1 MHLECLRKTHLTPV
15 KVRNVDSTA
24 LSPTANSGT
33 SADVERLY
41 QLSERDMR
49 QLERSNS
56 TKPMEFMGSFTRSLR
71 SALNC
76 SRG

>member
-1 MHLECLRKTHLTPV
+1 MHLGCFQKTHLTPV
-15 KVRNVDSTA
+15 KVGNIDLTA

-56 TKPMEFMGSFTRSLR
+56 TKPMELMGSCTRSHR
-71 SALNC
+71 
-76 SRG
+76 

>member
-1 MHLECLRKTHLTPV
+1 MHLGCLHKTHLTSV
-15 KVRNVDSTA
+15 KVGNIDLTA
-24 LSPTANSGT
+24 LPPTANSGT

-49 QLERSNS
+49 QLEQSNS

-71 SALNC
+71 SARNC